1 MMASSSRRDSV
12 PFARVSID
20 PTTLITGIPG
30 QGGKATNSNVVLVTN
45 AQAGRGGQTTVTG
58 ESPLSHDHVQ
68 HSSSF
73 SQEQPDTPLST
84 SVSSKLF
91 QPLPNTI
98 QVRASFGAPDNATPR
113 RKAIHRV
120 GSISSL
126 DMSMAVTPDS
136 VKLILKDNIRAHI
149 FRHVKFWDRD
159 EHGPFSEEPNTVC
172 GIVLRLCNVLTKPN
186 IHAPTWWRET
196 KQFVIKTHTD
206 QRNNCIKTV
215 HLRFNGTCSGC
226 AIIFPFILTHHDLY
240 NRDC

>member
-1 MMASSSRRDSV
+1 MRASSSRRDSV

-30 QGGKATNSNVVLVTN
+30 QSGQATTSNVVVTN
-45 AQAGRGGQTTVTG
+45 AKTVTG

-84 SVSSKLF
+84 SVASKLF

-98 QVRASFGAPDNATPR
+98 QVRASFGAPDTATP

-159 EHGPFSEEPNTVC
+159 EHGPFSEEPNTVY

-215 HLRFNGTCSGC
+215 HLRFNGTCSGG
-226 AIIFPFILTHHDLY
+226 AIVFRFIFTHHDLY